1 MRRSSPLQQLDKQYY
16 IELKKQLEIYFQIQ
30 INTFTDCKTA
40 SQKLAEKK
48 VHISTHTLARMFG
61 ILKTKLKPYTATL
74 NSLCRFLNFENYAE
88 FCKSVNHEREDTL
101 QGEKDSFKTGTYSF
115 VALELAL
122 ANQDWKSMQ
131 NLLQSFQDFDT
142 PSNRKLVI
150 KLGHY
155 ARLNRNK
162 MYFEKLAEI
171 KYGKLLFFESF
182 VDEDD
187 SDGYYTDLLKHYYNN
202 ENNKIS
208 ERLFFNCFNVANK
221 VYLNKPN
228 EKKQF
233 ELIKKLTNSY
243 SKKLY
248 FHQQSRI
255 SEVNIL
261 YDYKSGKLQNTLFNH
276 LDNICSLI
284 KNYNELH
291 EKIWI
296 VSRCIK
302 AIAHSNFLKELLSH
316 SDFKKLIL
324 DLYLKN
330 NGKVNCIADLILQ
343 FSIHAIFN
351 KEENK
356 HILPPP
362 KKLQN
367 IHYNEENSRI
377 AIESAT
383 AYLYAENKVKSVLD
397 VNLYS
402 FAKKT
407 GNNWLYSFIN
417 LK

>member
-1 MRRSSPLQQLDKQYY
+1 M
-16 IELKKQLEIYFQIQ
+16 
-30 INTFTDCKTA
+30 
-40 SQKLAEKK
+40 
-48 VHISTHTLARMFG
+48 
-61 ILKTKLKPYTATL
+61 
-74 NSLCRFLNFENYAE
+74 
-88 FCKSVNHEREDTL
+88 
-101 QGEKDSFKTGTYSF
+101 
-115 VALELAL
+115 
-122 ANQDWKSMQ
+122 
-131 NLLQSFQDFDT
+131 
-142 PSNRKLVI
+142 
-150 KLGHY
+150 
-155 ARLNRNK
+155 
-162 MYFEKLAEI
+162 
-171 KYGKLLFFESF
+171 
-182 VDEDD
+182 
-187 SDGYYTDLLKHYYNN
+187 
-202 ENNKIS
+202 
-208 ERLFFNCFNVANK
+208 
-221 VYLNKPN
+221 NKPN

-261 YDYKSGKLQNTLFNH
+261 YDYKSGKLQNTLCNH